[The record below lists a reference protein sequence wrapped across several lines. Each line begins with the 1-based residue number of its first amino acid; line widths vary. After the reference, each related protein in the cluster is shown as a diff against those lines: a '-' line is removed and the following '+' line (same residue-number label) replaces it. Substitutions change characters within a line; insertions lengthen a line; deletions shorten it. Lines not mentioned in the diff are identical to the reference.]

1 MAMKIKKKLKFR
13 VKKLKNNK
21 NFKDFNLDE
30 INLFLKIKN
39 YNLENIKK
47 NTNEKVKT
55 EVVLDEEALKREKL
69 AFIITKYGTEAFIEK
84 DLIKLRI
91 KKWKFLNFAEFKL
104 WSVIYDIWKDVDLT
118 LDLQGTSI
126 YFQAL

>member
-69 AFIITKYGTEAFIEK
+69 AFIITKDGTEAFIEK